1 MFYPPSNADRRPCEQ
16 QGQCNGQTGT
26 CQCAIGYE
34 GVDCTT
40 PIAQEDQLEP
50 PGQPFWMTV
59 RSKIPPRRPLALGL
73 LSAFPSPDG
82 LSDAFQLV
90 VLEDPYKA

>member
-1 MFYPPSNADRRPCEQ
+1 MFYPPSNADRRPCAQ

-59 RSKIPPRRPLALGL
+59 RSKTPRSAAPLV
-73 LSAFPSPDG
+73 
-82 LSDAFQLV
+82 LV
-90 VLEDPYKA
+90 FFVQRISEP